1 MQVTFVGEGAIDH
14 GGPRREFFRLLA
26 KEASEHYFHGAPGCK
41 FFTNNVIALQ
51 VSYQNIILKI
61 NNNLCTICSL

>member
-1 MQVTFVGEGAIDH
+1 MGEGAIDH

-26 KEASEHYFHGAPGCK
+26 KEASEHYFQGAPGCK

-51 VSYQNIILKI
+51 VSYQE
-61 NNNLCTICSL
+61 